1 MRVFTATLGT
11 ETNTFSPLPTGLEN
25 FLETL
30 HWPPGSHPAFPTEVT
45 APLWAA
51 RERRDRDGWQVIE
64 GTCTFAQ
71 PAGITARRTY
81 ESLRDQIL
89 QELEAAGPVD
99 IVAFGLHGAMLA
111 HGYPDVEADLLQRA
125 RALAGPKA
133 VIGALLDP
141 HCHLTADKLAAADVL
156 VCFKEYPHTD
166 YVERARELLVLL
178 ERTVRGEIVPV
189 MEMFDCRMLA
199 GFVTTEEPMR
209 SLVQRMCA
217 EEGRGPILSVSLA
230 HGFPAG
236 DTADTGARMLVV
248 ADRDR
253 PAAAS
258 LAAELGRELYR
269 QRAAFVRPRSSLDEC
284 LRQAIAEPAWPV
296 VVAETSDNCG
306 GGDAGDS
313 AAVLRWL
320 LAAGVRDAC
329 LGPLWD
335 PIAVQFCLE
344 AGEGALPYL
353 RIGGKCGPQSG
364 APLDVHARVRRLAHD
379 GFQTYH
385 GARIALGA
393 TALVEID
400 GVQVV
405 LCSQRQQALATDL
418 FTNLGVDLAAQRLIV
433 VKSAQQFR
441 PAFESIARRVFY
453 LRHREGGERDYRH
466 VRRPIWPLDTDPLG
480 LDVTNTTDTACKAL
494 QRGGAR

>member
-25 FLETL
+25 FSETL
-30 HWPPGSHPAFPTEVT
+30 LWPPGSHPQFPTEAT

-51 RERRDRDGWQVIE
+51 RERRDRDGWQLIE
-64 GTCTFAQ
+64 GTCAFAQ
-71 PAGITARRTY
+71 PAGITARITY
-81 ESLRDQIL
+81 ETLRDRIL

-99 IVAFGLHGAMLA
+99 IVAFGLHGAMIA
-111 HGYPDVEADLLQRA
+111 HGYPDVEADLMQRA
-125 RALAGPKA
+125 RAVVGPKA

-141 HCHLTADKLAAADVL
+141 HCHLTAAKLAAADVL
-156 VCFKEYPHTD
+156 VCFKEYPHID
-166 YVERARELLVLL
+166 YVERGRELLVLL
-178 ERTVRGEIVPV
+178 ERTARGGILPV

-199 GFVTTEEPMR
+199 GFITTEEPVR
-209 SLVQRMCA
+209 SLVQRMRD
-217 EEGRGPILSVSLA
+217 EEGKGPILSVSLV
-230 HGFPAG
+230 HGFAS
-236 DTADTGARMLVV
+236 ADTPDTGVRMLVV

-253 PAAAS
+253 EAARA
-258 LAAELGRELYR
+258 LAGELGRDLYR
-269 QRAAFVRPRSSLDEC
+269 HRSAFVRPRISLDEC
-284 LRQAIAEPAWPV
+284 LRQALAVTARPV

-320 LAAGVRDAC
+320 LAEGVRDAC
-329 LGPLWD
+329 IGPLWD
-335 PIAVQFCLE
+335 PIAAGFCFE
-344 AGEGALPYL
+344 GGEGALLFL

-364 APLDVHARVRRLAHD
+364 APLDVHARVLRLASD
-379 GFQTYH
+379 GFQSYH

-405 LCSQRQQALATDL
+405 LCSQRQQALGTDL

-441 PAFESIARRVFY
+441 PAFEPLAGAIRY
-453 LRHREGGERDYRH
+453 LRHREGGERRYQYIP
-466 VRRPIWPLDTDPLG
+466 RPIWPLDADPLG
-480 LDVTNTTDTACKAL
+480 LDAPGAL
-494 QRGGAR
+494 GAAQPGGGAP